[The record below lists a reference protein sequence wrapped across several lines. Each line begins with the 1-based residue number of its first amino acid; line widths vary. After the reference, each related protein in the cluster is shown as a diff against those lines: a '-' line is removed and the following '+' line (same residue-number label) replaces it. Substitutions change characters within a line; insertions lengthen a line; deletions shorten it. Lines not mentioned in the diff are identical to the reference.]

1 MEDLIFPV
9 KPVAADFKYDIKIP
23 ALPAAS
29 YLADGLDYLYSFDI
43 SAV

>member
-23 ALPAAS
+23 APL
-29 YLADGLDYLYSFDI
+29 LLHHIWQMD
-43 SAV
+43 